1 MASRYRPLQVHSG
14 SAPAQCLG
22 STEHTHKQ
30 IRGICNSISLGW
42 PLFVNALLCCYCC
55 MEQERIKLEI
65 VFTKQLGGK
74 NAEKELRREG
84 GGHGGAW
91 I

>member
-1 MASRYRPLQVHSG
+1 
-14 SAPAQCLG
+14 
-22 STEHTHKQ
+22 
-30 IRGICNSISLGW
+30 
-42 PLFVNALLCCYCC
+42 

-65 VFTKQLGGK
+65 VFTKQPGGK

-84 GGHGGAW
+84 GGHGGGW